1 VILYL
6 HLIALGL
13 YGVATALAVA
23 PFVGRSPA
31 PRGLLLALPSAGAA
45 FHVAALA
52 QLPLVGL
59 SPALSLLALF
69 LVILQVVTERI
80 LRASS
85 VALFT
90 SPLAAGL
97 VGLALLIGFGPGAD
111 ASSLGRT
118 WWLMTHVALSF
129 LGLALLAL
137 AFFAAALYL
146 LQFNELKA
154 KRFGKTF
161 QQFPPLER
169 LDRLN
174 LMALAAAFPILT
186 IGVLLALGYAVRFA
200 GGIEIAKAQ
209 AVWGLFTW
217 VVLGW
222 AVWVRH
228 VRHWGG
234 RRAAFAS
241 IASFAAVL
249 LVYIALKLA
258 IPGTARFL

>member
-1 VILYL
+1 VIFYL

-13 YGVATALAVA
+13 YAVATALAVA
-23 PFVGRSPA
+23 PFVGRAAA
-31 PRGLLLALPSAGAA
+31 PRVLLLALPSAGAA
-45 FHVAALA
+45 FHVAGLA

-59 SPALSLLALF
+59 AAALSLFALF
-69 LVILQVVTERI
+69 LVVLQVLTERT

-90 SPLAAGL
+90 SPLAVGL
-97 VGLALLIGFGPGAD
+97 VGLALLMGLPGGTAEMGG
-111 ASSLGRT
+111 A
-118 WWLMTHVALSF
+118 WLILHVTLSV

-154 KRFGKTF
+154 KRFGQIF
-161 QQFPPLER
+161 QLFPPLER

-174 LMALAAAFPILT
+174 LVALAAGFPVLT
-186 IGVLLALGYAVRFA
+186 IGVLLALGYAVRFT
-200 GGIEIAKAQ
+200 GGLEVAKAQ

-222 AVWVRH
+222 AVWIRH
-228 VRHWGG
+228 VRHWEG

-241 IASFAAVL
+241 IAGFAAVV
-249 LVYIALKLA
+249 LVYLALKLA

>member
-1 VILYL
+1 VIFNL
-6 HLIALGL
+6 HLIALTL
-13 YGVATALAVA
+13 YGVTTALAVA
-23 PFVGRSPA
+23 PFVGRPPA
-31 PRGLLLALPSAGAA
+31 PRALLLGLPSAGAA
-45 FHVAALA
+45 VHVAGLA
-52 QLPLVGL
+52 QQPLVGL
-59 SPALSLLALF
+59 APALSLLALF
-69 LVILQVVTERI
+69 LVILQVLSERT

-90 SPLAAGL
+90 GPLSSGL
-97 VGLALLIGFGPGAD
+97 VGFALLIGFGPGAE
-111 ASSLGRT
+111 AVAGSA
-118 WWLMTHVALSF
+118 WLLLHITLSV

-146 LQFNELKA
+146 LQFHELKA
-154 KRFGKTF
+154 KRFGQIF
-161 QQFPPLER
+161 QLFPPLER

-174 LMALAAAFPILT
+174 LIALASGFPILT
-186 IGVLLALGYAVRFA
+186 IGVLLALGYAIRFA
-200 GGIEIAKAQ
+200 GGVEIAKAQ

-241 IASFAAVL
+241 IAGFGAVL
-249 LVYIALKLA
+249 LVYLALKLA

>member
-1 VILYL
+1 VIVYL
-6 HLIALGL
+6 HLLALGL
-13 YGVATALAVA
+13 YSVATALAVA
-23 PFVGRSPA
+23 PFIGRPPA
-31 PRGLLLALPSAGAA
+31 PRGLLLGAPSAGAA

-52 QLPLVGL
+52 QLPFVGL
-59 SPALSLLALF
+59 APALSLLGLF
-69 LVILQVVTERI
+69 LVILQVLSERT

-90 SPLAAGL
+90 GPLAAGL
-97 VGLALLIGFGPGAD
+97 VGFALLIGFGPGD
-111 ASSLGRT
+111 AEFGRT
-118 WWLMTHVALSF
+118 WWLMLHVSLSV

-146 LQFNELKA
+146 LQFRELKS
-154 KRFGKTF
+154 KRFGQIF
-161 QQFPPLER
+161 QLFPPLEQ

-174 LMALAAAFPILT
+174 LIALAAGFPILT
-186 IGVLLALGYAVRFA
+186 VGVLLALGYAMRFA
-200 GGIEIAKAQ
+200 GGVEVAKAQ

-241 IASFAAVL
+241 IAGFGAVL
-249 LVYIALKLA
+249 LVYLALKLA

>member
-1 VILYL
+1 MIVYL
-6 HLIALGL
+6 HLLALGL
-13 YGVATALAVA
+13 YSVATALAVA
-23 PFVGRSPA
+23 PYIGRPAA
-31 PRGLLLALPSAGAA
+31 PRALLLGAPSAGAA
-45 FHVAALA
+45 FHVAGLA
-52 QLPLVGL
+52 QLPFVGL
-59 SPALSLLALF
+59 APALSLLALF
-69 LVILQVVTERI
+69 LVILQVLSERMV
-80 LRASS
+80 RAST

-97 VGLALLIGFGPGAD
+97 VGLTLLIGFGPGEA
-111 ASSLGRT
+111 AAFGRT
-118 WWLMTHVALSF
+118 WWLMLHVSLSV

-146 LQFNELKA
+146 LQFRELKA
-154 KRFGKTF
+154 KRFGHIF
-161 QQFPPLER
+161 QLFPPLEQ

-174 LMALAAAFPILT
+174 LTALAAGFPILT
-186 IGVLLALGYAVRFA
+186 VGVLLALGYAVRFT
-200 GGIEIAKAQ
+200 GGIEVAKAQ

-241 IASFAAVL
+241 IAGFGAVL
-249 LVYIALKLA
+249 LVYLALKLA

>member
-1 VILYL
+1 VIINL
-6 HLIALGL
+6 HLIALVL
-13 YGVATALAVA
+13 YGVATVLAVA
-23 PFVGRSPA
+23 PFVGGRTV
-31 PRGLLLALPSAGAA
+31 PRGLLLGVPSAGAA

-59 SPALSLLALF
+59 APAISMLALCF
-69 LVILQVVTERI
+69 AILQVLTERT
-80 LRASS
+80 LKASA

-90 SPLAAGL
+90 GPLAAGL
-97 VGLALLIGFGPGAD
+97 VGLALLIGLGPERGSARD
-111 ASSLGRT
+111 T
-118 WWLMTHVALSF
+118 WLVMHVALSF

-146 LQFNELKA
+146 LQFRELKS
-154 KRFGKTF
+154 KRFGQVF
-161 QQFPPLER
+161 QLFPPLER

-174 LMALAAAFPILT
+174 LVALGAGFPILT
-186 IGVLLALGYAVRFA
+186 VGVLLAIGYAIRFA
-200 GGIEIAKAQ
+200 GGVEVAKAQ

-241 IASFAAVL
+241 IAGFAAVL
-249 LVYIALKLA
+249 LVYLALKLTV
-258 IPGTARFL
+258 PGTARFL

>member
-1 VILYL
+1 MIINL
-6 HLIALGL
+6 HLIALVL
-13 YGVATALAVA
+13 YGVATVLAVA
-23 PFVGRSPA
+23 PFVGGRTV
-31 PRGLLLALPSAGAA
+31 PRGLLLGVPSAGAA

-59 SPALSLLALF
+59 APAISMLALCF
-69 LVILQVVTERI
+69 AILQVLTERT
-80 LRASS
+80 LKASA

-90 SPLAAGL
+90 GPLAAGL
-97 VGLALLIGFGPGAD
+97 VGLALLIGLGPERGSARD
-111 ASSLGRT
+111 T
-118 WWLMTHVALSF
+118 WLVMHVALSF

-146 LQFNELKA
+146 LQFRELKS
-154 KRFGKTF
+154 KRFGQVF
-161 QQFPPLER
+161 QLFPPLER

-174 LMALAAAFPILT
+174 LVALGAGFPILT
-186 IGVLLALGYAVRFA
+186 VGVLLAIGYAIRFA
-200 GGIEIAKAQ
+200 GGVEVAKAQ

-241 IASFAAVL
+241 IAGFAAVL
-249 LVYIALKLA
+249 LVYLALKLTV
-258 IPGTARFL
+258 PGTARFL